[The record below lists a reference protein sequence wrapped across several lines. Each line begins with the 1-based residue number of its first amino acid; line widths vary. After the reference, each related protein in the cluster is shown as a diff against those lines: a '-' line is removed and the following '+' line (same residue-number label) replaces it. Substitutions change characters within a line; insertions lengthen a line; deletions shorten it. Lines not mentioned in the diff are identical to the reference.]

1 MQHIMQPDVNIHQFY
16 NLFFWHSS
24 NNPDPATSWVALSI
38 PSQQSN
44 VSFATFSIAS
54 TFILVKGHFRI
65 FSIIYLILPIMQ

>member
-16 NLFFWHSS
+16 DNLFFWHSS

-54 TFILVKGHFRI
+54 TFILVTSTWQRATLEFLAS
-65 FSIIYLILPIMQ
+65 FT